1 MHDSLIE
8 IVKWSKN
15 FGGMKVCMF
24 LHLHVNDV
32 CSTWA
37 FLDSLFHDALRLV
50 GKLLKIDVLN
60 HSLTF

>member
-15 FGGMKVCMF
+15 FGGMKVCVF

-50 GKLLKIDVLN
+50 N
-60 HSLTF
+60 C